1 MAAITIKD
9 LHRNE
14 LLDRG
19 TMSSIQGGGAPW
31 VYGWI
36 RPFTPHTQNQ
46 NLGSVVNFYQIN
58 NYADQI
64 INQYQNVEVSNTGA
78 NSNINLAVNENSAN
92 TKTMPR

>member
-9 LHRNE
+9 LHRND

-19 TMSSIQGGGAPW
+19 AMSSIQGGGGAPW

-36 RPFTPHTQNQ
+36 RPFTPHTQN
-46 NLGSVVNFYQIN
+46 LGPVVNFYQIN

-64 INQYQNVEVSNTGA
+64 INQYQNVEVSNTGT

-92 TKTMPR
+92 TKIIG